1 MIGFKLPQLITYSSD
16 AFGLNFG
23 RSTWLLTIKIRRCRF
38 LNQLQCSPSQ
48 QRLPNTQG
56 KAEWHSWIHGISMA
70 FPWHLK
76 IFGYICLQSPY
87 YVAFFWNS
95 FCRWWCN
102 FCCNAESKT
111 LFSIGGRPIRTMWRA
126 NGGIEKTKKALWL
139 HGMVTAFPWH
149 FHSAAKIGHDFTEL
163 TWLNHH
169 FHLDFL
175 PETISQI
182 GLWQAR
188 RRTCSL
194 LIWRHDTTPQDF
206 LASASEIDA
215 GHRPFE
221 THSSNPCRNLRETS
235 GAGMF

>member
-1 MIGFKLPQLITYSSD
+1 MKHAETSALVAAIRGPFWIWLVSSCHSWLHTVQMRSD
-16 AFGLNFG
+16 LTFG

-76 IFGYICLQSPY
+76 IFGYICIPSPY

-111 LFSIGGRPIRTMWRA
+111 LFSIGGRPIRIMWRA
-126 NGGIEKTKKALWL
+126 NGGNKEGLVTSW
-139 HGMVTAFPWH
+139 HGHGISMAFP
-149 FHSAAKIGHDFTEL
+149 
-163 TWLNHH
+163 
-169 FHLDFL
+169 
-175 PETISQI
+175 
-182 GLWQAR
+182 
-188 RRTCSL
+188 
-194 LIWRHDTTPQDF
+194 
-206 LASASEIDA
+206 
-215 GHRPFE
+215 
-221 THSSNPCRNLRETS
+221 
-235 GAGMF
+235 

>member
-1 MIGFKLPQLITYSSD
+1 MKHAETSALVAAIRGPFWIWLVSTCHSWLHTVQMRSD
-16 AFGLNFG
+16 LTFG

-76 IFGYICLQSPY
+76 IFGYICMQSPY

-111 LFSIGGRPIRTMWRA
+111 LFSSLLHWRQTHPDYVKSQRWKQRRPCDFMAWSR
-126 NGGIEKTKKALWL
+126 
-139 HGMVTAFPWH
+139 H
-149 FHSAAKIGHDFTEL
+149 FHGISIA
-163 TWLNHH
+163 
-169 FHLDFL
+169 L
-175 PETISQI
+175 PK
-182 GLWQAR
+182 LVM
-188 RRTCSL
+188 
-194 LIWRHDTTPQDF
+194 
-206 LASASEIDA
+206 
-215 GHRPFE
+215 
-221 THSSNPCRNLRETS
+221 TS
-235 GAGMF
+235 RS